1 MAADDII
8 RIRREEN
15 IGNEVSSGGE
25 FLFKRFDFDSCFFH
39 VEMLKQIS
47 VCLLVICCYL
57 VVADPHF
64 RKDKDWLKA
73 DAVKGDKPLKMW
85 KPFGWTYWNK
95 DGHYN
100 KDWGKFWY
108 WKLKN

>member
-1 MAADDII
+1 MISFASGERKTSEMKFHLA
-8 RIRREEN
+8 
-15 IGNEVSSGGE
+15 VSFYSNAST
-25 FLFKRFDFDSCFFH
+25 LILVFH